1 MDRLR
6 NKKISIPKKKINKKG
21 TIVLTAIILV
31 IILIWALAGF
41 ITDYLWFRELGYVS
55 VFFRKLITQLE
66 IGIPIFIAV
75 GLITFGY
82 LKTVKRSY
90 LRVNPAQ
97 GEFNNRRLVGME
109 IIFAVTLAGA
119 GAYFSAKELW
129 QKLLEFLNSSGFG
142 LSDPLFSNDISLYVF
157 KLPFIKEANN
167 ILIAGLA
174 ILAVITVMYMAMVKG
189 TVRAAD
195 PADEE
200 EPEVPPHNVYDEYI
214 SDEEAEEY
222 EEEEPV
228 SVLDAEADDSSYSEA
243 FGSFSDFIKEER
255 RKEEDTELRKEA
267 KRKEKEKNK
276 EETRKDGGLIFDN
289 IIGTYAN
296 QFVTVGVL
304 MFLLV
309 GFHFYIKQFSILQAH
324 TGAVYGA
331 GFTDVTVSLWMYR
344 ALIGLSV
351 IAIITYIIGVK
362 KRNLFPMFIL
372 PLIMLVVFGAGEG
385 ISLVVQNYVVSPDE
399 LNKESQY
406 LEYNIEYTQHAYGL
420 DNVETKKFAASSSLD
435 GEDIANNP
443 ETISNIRIND
453 YSPTKK
459 LYNQTQSIRQYYDFN
474 DVDVD
479 RYMIDGEYTQTFLS
493 AREINEEAISS
504 TFVNTHLKYTH
515 GYGIAL
521 SRVDKVTS
529 SGQADVLVGN
539 IPPESDT
546 ESINV
551 TNPAVYFGELTNDW
565 ILVNTDE
572 KEFDYPDGD
581 SNQYTTYGGS
591 AGIRMNLPNRIL
603 FAIRERS
610 LKLLVS
616 SNITSDSKIV
626 INRNIEDRVKKIM
639 PYLTYDS
646 DPYMVTAG
654 GGLYWIIDA
663 YTTSADYPYS
673 AKYTDTSDVNY
684 VRNSVKVVIDAYNG
698 DVNYYI
704 VDETDPIAQ
713 TLQKIYPKLFKD
725 MEELGD
731 ELAAHLRYPG
741 TLFGIQAAVYA
752 RYHMT
757 DVNVFY
763 QNEDLW
769 SIANEIYGTEEKE
782 MEPNYYILNLPGEKN
797 AEFVNSIP
805 YTPKNKKNM
814 TSLLIARNDGSNY
827 GQLVLYQFPK
837 SKVVYGPMQVEALID
852 QNTEISQDFSLWTSN
867 GTSYSR
873 GNLFVIPIEE
883 SILYIEPVYLEAKN
897 SSIPEVKK
905 VIVVFGDRI
914 AYESTL
920 AEALETMFGESGTAA
935 SSGSAGNDKTLSRS
949 EIISK
954 AQDIFDKAQKASR
967 SGNWAQYG
975 EYVQELEKY
984 LEMLE

>member
-1 MDRLR
+1 
-6 NKKISIPKKKINKKG
+6 
-21 TIVLTAIILV
+21 
-31 IILIWALAGF
+31 
-41 ITDYLWFRELGYVS
+41 
-55 VFFRKLITQLE
+55 
-66 IGIPIFIAV
+66 
-75 GLITFGY
+75 
-82 LKTVKRSY
+82 
-90 LRVNPAQ
+90 
-97 GEFNNRRLVGME
+97 
-109 IIFAVTLAGA
+109 
-119 GAYFSAKELW
+119 
-129 QKLLEFLNSSGFG
+129 
-142 LSDPLFSNDISLYVF
+142 
-157 KLPFIKEANN
+157 
-167 ILIAGLA
+167 
-174 ILAVITVMYMAMVKG
+174 
-189 TVRAAD
+189 
-195 PADEE
+195 
-200 EPEVPPHNVYDEYI
+200 
-214 SDEEAEEY
+214 
-222 EEEEPV
+222 
-228 SVLDAEADDSSYSEA
+228 
-243 FGSFSDFIKEER
+243 
-255 RKEEDTELRKEA
+255 
-267 KRKEKEKNK
+267 
-276 EETRKDGGLIFDN
+276 
-289 IIGTYAN
+289 
-296 QFVTVGVL
+296 
-304 MFLLV
+304 
-309 GFHFYIKQFSILQAH
+309 
-324 TGAVYGA
+324 
-331 GFTDVTVSLWMYR
+331 
-344 ALIGLSV
+344 
-351 IAIITYIIGVK
+351 
-362 KRNLFPMFIL
+362 
-372 PLIMLVVFGAGEG
+372 
-385 ISLVVQNYVVSPDE
+385 
-399 LNKESQY
+399 
-406 LEYNIEYTQHAYGL
+406 
-420 DNVETKKFAASSSLD
+420 NVETKKFAASSSLD

-639 PYLTYDS
+639 PYLAYDS

-663 YTTSADYPYS
+663 YTTSSSYPYS
-673 AKYTDTSDVNY
+673 EPYHQETGTNY
-684 VRNSVKVVIDAYNG
+684 IRNSVKVVIDAYNG

-713 TLQKIYPKLFKD
+713 TLQKIYPKLFKNLSGMD
-725 MEELGD
+725 EELVS
-731 ELAAHLRYPG
+731 HLRYPN
-741 TLFGIQAAVYA
+741 TLFDIQAAVYA

-883 SILYIEPVYLEAKN
+883 SILYVEPVYLEAKN

-905 VIVVFGDRI
+905 VIVVFGDQI

-920 AEALETMFGESGTAA
+920 AEALESMFGNEASGGVTSAQPDENG
-935 SSGSAGNDKTLSRS
+935 SGEMTQD
-949 EIISK
+949 EIIS
-954 AQDIFDKAQKASR
+954 AAQKAFDNAQSAQ
-967 SGNWAQYG
+967 SNGDWAQYG
-975 EYVQELEKY
+975 KYLDQLEKY
-984 LEMLE
+984 LGMLK

>member
-1 MDRLR
+1 
-6 NKKISIPKKKINKKG
+6 
-21 TIVLTAIILV
+21 
-31 IILIWALAGF
+31 
-41 ITDYLWFRELGYVS
+41 
-55 VFFRKLITQLE
+55 
-66 IGIPIFIAV
+66 
-75 GLITFGY
+75 
-82 LKTVKRSY
+82 
-90 LRVNPAQ
+90 
-97 GEFNNRRLVGME
+97 
-109 IIFAVTLAGA
+109 
-119 GAYFSAKELW
+119 
-129 QKLLEFLNSSGFG
+129 
-142 LSDPLFSNDISLYVF
+142 
-157 KLPFIKEANN
+157 
-167 ILIAGLA
+167 
-174 ILAVITVMYMAMVKG
+174 
-189 TVRAAD
+189 
-195 PADEE
+195 
-200 EPEVPPHNVYDEYI
+200 
-214 SDEEAEEY
+214 
-222 EEEEPV
+222 
-228 SVLDAEADDSSYSEA
+228 
-243 FGSFSDFIKEER
+243 
-255 RKEEDTELRKEA
+255 
-267 KRKEKEKNK
+267 
-276 EETRKDGGLIFDN
+276 
-289 IIGTYAN
+289 
-296 QFVTVGVL
+296 
-304 MFLLV
+304 
-309 GFHFYIKQFSILQAH
+309 
-324 TGAVYGA
+324 
-331 GFTDVTVSLWMYR
+331 
-344 ALIGLSV
+344 
-351 IAIITYIIGVK
+351 
-362 KRNLFPMFIL
+362 
-372 PLIMLVVFGAGEG
+372 
-385 ISLVVQNYVVSPDE
+385 
-399 LNKESQY
+399 
-406 LEYNIEYTQHAYGL
+406 
-420 DNVETKKFAASSSLD
+420 
-435 GEDIANNP
+435 
-443 ETISNIRIND
+443 
-453 YSPTKK
+453 
-459 LYNQTQSIRQYYDFN
+459 
-474 DVDVD
+474 
-479 RYMIDGEYTQTFLS
+479 
-493 AREINEEAISS
+493 
-504 TFVNTHLKYTH
+504 
-515 GYGIAL
+515 
-521 SRVDKVTS
+521 
-529 SGQADVLVGN
+529 
-539 IPPESDT
+539 
-546 ESINV
+546 
-551 TNPAVYFGELTNDW
+551 
-565 ILVNTDE
+565 
-572 KEFDYPDGD
+572 
-581 SNQYTTYGGS
+581 
-591 AGIRMNLPNRIL
+591 
-603 FAIRERS
+603 
-610 LKLLVS
+610 S

-725 MEELGD
+725 MEELDD

-769 SIANEIYGTEEKE
+769 SVANEIYGTEEKA
-782 MEPNYYILNLPGEKN
+782 MEPNYYILKLPGEMN

-805 YTPKNKKNM
+805 YTPMNKKNM
-814 TSLLIARNDGSNY
+814 TSLLVARNDGSNY
-827 GQLVLYQFPK
+827 GKLVLYQFPK

-935 SSGSAGNDKTLSRS
+935 SSGSAGDDKTLSRS